1 MNNYTTAV
9 VFDRKKK
16 ANKDTE
22 GLLEIRITGSRKSYW
37 ISTGV
42 RVLPKQW
49 SGVVLHRADAETLN
63 DRLGTM
69 VRKVSEEVTAC
80 MAEGR
85 EINISAIKEK
95 LFEVKNPRATE
106 PDVLLNWIDAQIAD
120 LNIKDG
126 TRQHYRVMLKRLEEF
141 GLIRQWE
148 DLTTENIY
156 AFDAWLHKLTK
167 PQSKAD
173 IQAGRAPEY
182 ICDLSIHNYHKD
194 LKSMLFRAKKMGKIA
209 TTPYETLK
217 GEFKRNENESTEFLT
232 EEEVDAIES
241 LHPITGTQMAVAR
254 DLFLFQVYTGLSY
267 SDTQAFD
274 MKDYKNIDGKWV
286 NVGERI
292 KTGVPYVS
300 QLLPPV
306 VEILERYNWQAP
318 QMNNAKYNKCL
329 KDIQHV
335 LGITTRLHSHLGRHT
350 FATWMHM
357 NGVPIEHVSKMLGHR
372 KIQQTMRYAKVVPT
386 QIYDDFDRFEENI
399 EKKKKAKG

>member
-1 MNNYTTAV
+1 MFSTRI
-9 VFDRKKK
+9 VFDRRKVAADK
-16 ANKDTE
+16 NQE
-22 GLLEIRITGSRKSYW
+22 GTLEVRVTVDRKSYY
-37 ISTGV
+37 INTGMRVRAKHWAGAIVARPDADALNNRLGLIVRRVNEEINKCLEERVPIDVNIIKERCFEGTKEPV
-42 RVLPKQW
+42 RV
-49 SGVVLHRADAETLN
+49 ETLLEWMKKEIPMLN
-63 DRLGTM
+63 MSEGTRRHYQLLYDRLVQFGKM
-69 VRKVSEEVTAC
+69 
-80 MAEGR
+80 
-85 EINISAIKEK
+85 
-95 LFEVKNPRATE
+95 
-106 PDVLLNWIDAQIAD
+106 
-120 LNIKDG
+120 
-126 TRQHYRVMLKRLEEF
+126 TR
-141 GLIRQWE
+141 WS
-148 DLTTENIY
+148 DLTVEHIY
-156 AFDAWLHKLTK
+156 EWDTWLHALPVRQRT
-167 PQSKAD
+167 AD
-173 IQAGRAPEY
+173 KQAGKVAER
-182 ICDLSIHNYHKD
+182 LSDAAVYNYHKYM
-194 LKSMLFRAKKMGKIA
+194 KYMIGRAMRMGKIA
-209 TTPYETLK
+209 TNPYETLK

-232 EEEVDAIES
+232 EEEVAAIES
-241 LHPITGTQMAVAR
+241 LHPMPGTQMAVAR

-267 SDTQAFD
+267 SDTQAFE
-274 MKDYKNIDGKWV
+274 MNDYKNIDGKWV

-300 QLLPPV
+300 RLLPPV